1 MDWTRVGGIKNQ
13 ILIVDGLS
21 GTGKSMLSKVLGS
34 LDGFATPRF
43 FYPLEWALEGVTD
56 NAMRKD
62 FFDAW
67 FCLLTD
73 QLTYDYQIS
82 REVNFRPS
90 DMSSVLRSPGA
101 VRALLRL
108 IRPDGPGVLGTGV
121 EGLSLVTHQSF
132 GGCEAVRQAL
142 GDRLLWLE
150 IVRRP
155 ADVVTHWASYIER
168 YGTSPSEFT
177 LAKSFN
183 ESSVP
188 WFVDEPEAFLTAN
201 SATKT
206 LLSLVSLYS
215 KLNRFEEEVK
225 QFKNVIF
232 IPFEKFVVRPHD
244 YLVEIETAT
253 SSTFGPALKKIL
265 RSEGIPRS
273 GGSSDRRFKPKRHR
287 IAESAQSLIDQTPRS
302 LREQFLK
309 LDNRYV
315 ARHLADS
322 F

>member
-1 MDWTRVGGIKNQ
+1 MDWSRDGGLKNQ

-34 LDGFATPRF
+34 LNGFATPRF
-43 FYPLEWALEGVTD
+43 FYPLEWALQGVSD

-67 FCLLTD
+67 FSLLTD

-101 VRALLRL
+101 LRALLKL
-108 IRPDGPGVLGTGV
+108 MRPDGPGVLGAGV
-121 EGLSLVTHQSF
+121 GGLSLITHQSF
-132 GGCEAVRQAL
+132 GGFEAVRQAS
-142 GDRLLWLE
+142 GTRLLWLE

-155 ADVVTHWASYIER
+155 ADLVTHWASYIER
-168 YGTSPSEFT
+168 YGTGSSEFT
-177 LAKSFN
+177 LAKSFD
-183 ESSVP
+183 EAPVP
-188 WFVDEPEAFLTAN
+188 WFVDEPKAFLTGS

-215 KLNRFEEEVK
+215 KLNRFEEEVE
-225 QFKNVIF
+225 QSENVIF
-232 IPFEKFVVRPHD
+232 IPFEKFVVGPHD
-244 YLVEIETAT
+244 YLAQIGKAA
-253 SSTFGPALKKIL
+253 SSTFGPALKRIL

-273 GGSSDRRFKPKRHR
+273 PGPNDQRFKPRRYR
-287 IAESAQSLIDQTPRS
+287 ITESAQFLIDQAPRS
-302 LREQFLK
+302 LREQFLRI
-309 LDNRYV
+309 DEHYV
-315 ARHLADS
+315 TRHGVDS